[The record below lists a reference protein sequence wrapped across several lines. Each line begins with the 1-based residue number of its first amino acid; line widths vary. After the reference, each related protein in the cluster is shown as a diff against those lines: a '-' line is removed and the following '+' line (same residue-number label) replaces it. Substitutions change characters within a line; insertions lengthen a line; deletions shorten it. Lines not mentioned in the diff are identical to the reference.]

1 MLQAMAKRFT
11 SRIKWWF
18 ITNVRRAKMMVVSL
32 GYSHYVLPTRDA
44 VQLLEILEKSERYV
58 YKYRANEESTHHVW
72 ASDTTFEVKM
82 IGDDLY
88 NMAKLAGKPEEK

>member
-32 GYSHYVLPTRDA
+32 GYSHYVLPTKDA

-72 ASDTTFEVKM
+72 ASDTTFEAKM
-82 IGDDLY
+82 IGGDLY
-88 NMAKLAGKPEEK
+88 RMAKLAGKPEEK